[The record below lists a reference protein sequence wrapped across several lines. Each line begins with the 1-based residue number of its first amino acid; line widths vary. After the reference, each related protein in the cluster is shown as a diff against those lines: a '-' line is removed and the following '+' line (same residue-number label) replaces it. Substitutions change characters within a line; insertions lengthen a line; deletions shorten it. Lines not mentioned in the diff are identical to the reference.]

1 LKRISGIGSVADG
14 SRRAADRLLWP
25 RFGWAVVDRHDSA
38 VFGCAGSAPAAAG
51 VLADRVGER

>member
-1 LKRISGIGSVADG
+1 MVLGGPQIAS
-14 SRRAADRLLWP
+14 LWP
-25 RFGWAVVDRHDSA
+25 RFGCAVVDRHDSA